1 MKAAID
7 AKMTRWEGQYVCTD
21 CDYSTKNS
29 SDLRR
34 HIEAKH
40 VQTAGWECSVCSIA
54 SFVRR
59 RMLMKSIF
67 GAIINK
73 DSIVLSEM

>member
-7 AKMTRWEGQYVCTD
+7 AKMTRWEGQFVCTD

-40 VQTAGWECSVCSIA
+40 VQTAGWECSVCNKFCPTKNAYEIH
-54 SFVRR
+54 FRR
-59 RMLMKSIF
+59 YHK
-67 GAIINK
+67 
-73 DSIVLSEM
+73 